1 MSIEDLTT
9 TAIRKICP
17 ACSREFP
24 GSLTTCSHDGNP
36 LSMVPTDPYIG
47 KRLAEKYFVEKLL
60 GTGGMGHVYQAK
72 HELMHRRVAIKIMRA
87 QFVADQVSVKRFN
100 FEAIAL
106 GKLEHPHIIATYDHG
121 TTIHGQ
127 PYIVMEYL
135 QGRSLADLVKELR
148 GLPVGRVIDV
158 FDQVCDAL
166 DYAHKKGVLHRDL
179 KPGNIMLTEKEGV
192 FDYVKVVDF
201 GVAKL
206 MEVNGEEAQSLTQQ
220 GEVCGSPVYMSP
232 EQCLGQALDR
242 RADIYSMGIVLYETL
257 TGKLPLIGKNMM
269 ETMGKHIHE
278 TAIPFQQS
286 RPDLY
291 IPEPLEA
298 VIMKALAKKPEQ
310 RQQTMAQLR
319 AELLAADPRP
329 RGDDTSDSN
338 LNLRAKISAVPLPS
352 DDSSKPQSSM
362 LAIVAIVLAIAVLG
376 GSAFVLF
383 GLQKA
388 PAPAPVPVQTTIPP
402 STTPVE
408 PGGTTAAVTPVVT
421 PVTTPGSAANPST
434 TGAIP
439 VTSPVSTPAAVV
451 SPPVAPKRTPTSTSR
466 PPRPRP
472 PRAAAKP
479 VYRPRPP
486 APKPSMDK
494 AAVEARFMGLK
505 DQYSKR
511 R

>member
-24 GSLTTCSHDGNP
+24 GSLSNCAHDGNP
-36 LSMVPTDPYIG
+36 LSVVPTDPYIG

-60 GTGGMGHVYQAK
+60 GTGGMGQVYQAK

-87 QFVADQVSVKRFN
+87 QFVSDQMSVKRFN
-100 FEAIAL
+100 VEAIAL

-232 EQCLGQALDR
+232 EQCLGQSLDR

-291 IPEPLEA
+291 IPEQLEA
-298 VIMKALAKKPEQ
+298 VIMKALAKKPEH

-319 AELLAADPRP
+319 AELIAADPRP
-329 RGDDTSDSN
+329 RSDEPAHDSN
-338 LNLRAKISAVPLPS
+338 LNLRAKISSVPLPA
-352 DDSSKPQSSM
+352 DDSSKPQSPVP
-362 LAIVAIVLAIAVLG
+362 AIVAILLAIAVLG

-388 PAPAPVPVQTTIPP
+388 PVPAPAQTTITPTTHATP
-402 STTPVE
+402 SS
-408 PGGTTAAVTPVVT
+408 TAAVTPVATPATTNPPTVVIPTTTPATPPLTTLPAAGVT
-421 PVTTPGSAANPST
+421 PPKRILRPAIRPSRKPPGAR
-434 TGAIP
+434 
-439 VTSPVSTPAAVV
+439 PVSRPAAVPI
-451 SPPVAPKRTPTSTSR
+451 SNP
-466 PPRPRP
+466 
-472 PRAAAKP
+472 AAEK
-479 VYRPRPP
+479 
-486 APKPSMDK
+486 
-494 AAVEARFMGLK
+494 ARFQDLLR
-505 DQYSKR
+505 SKKGQ
-511 R
+511 

>member
-1 MSIEDLTT
+1 
-9 TAIRKICP
+9 
-17 ACSREFP
+17 
-24 GSLTTCSHDGNP
+24 
-36 LSMVPTDPYIG
+36 MVPTDPYIG

-60 GTGGMGHVYQAK
+60 GTGGMGQVYQAK

-87 QFVADQVSVKRFN
+87 QFVSDQMSVKRFN
-100 FEAIAL
+100 VEAIAL

-206 MEVNGEEAQSLTQQ
+206 MEVNGEEAQTLTQQ

-319 AELLAADPRP
+319 AELIAADPRP
-329 RGDDTSDSN
+329 RADDGALDSN

-352 DDSSKPQSSM
+352 DDGSKPQSSV
-362 LAIVAIVLAIAVLG
+362 LAIVAIVLAVAVLG

-383 GLQKA
+383 GLQKTPT
-388 PAPAPVPVQTTIPP
+388 PAPVQTTMPP
-402 STTPVE
+402 PTTTPVE
-408 PGGTTAAVTPVVT
+408 PGATAAAVTPVVT
-421 PVTTPGSAANPST
+421 PVTTPGSATNPSAAT
-434 TGAIP
+434 P
-439 VTSPVSTPAAVV
+439 VTSPVSAPSTVAK
-451 SPPVAPKRTPTSTSR
+451 PPVPTKRTPVSTSR
-466 PPRPRP
+466 PLKPRPTR
-472 PRAAAKP
+472 
-479 VYRPRPP
+479 VYRPP
-486 APKPSMDK
+486 APTPARDA
-494 AAVEARFMGLK
+494 AAVNARFQGLK
-505 DQYSKR
+505 NLKKGQ
-511 R
+511 